1 MESDKPTIEELI
13 TTVLIDIQ
21 QKGYSA
27 VQPFSIGEVEQRMMV
42 FAKTNGITLAS
53 DQLYVSAKQLQHC
66 MRASKEAK
74 GLVVSMDE
82 LVSFPH
88 SRFKMDLYYDG
99 ECFIYTDGNSKFI
112 VHPNYKMKV
121 SREHIKLVNFI
132 TATRVKD
139 PMEFTLPKYIKVE
152 NDRRSGE

>member
-74 GLVVSMDE
+74 GLVVSAE
-82 LVSFPH
+82 
-88 SRFKMDLYYDG
+88 
-99 ECFIYTDGNSKFI
+99 
-112 VHPNYKMKV
+112 
-121 SREHIKLVNFI
+121 EHIKLVNFI

-152 NDRRSGE
+152 NDRRS